1 MDTIQQQKAALRRE
15 LAAAERTMMPEEKRL
30 SDSAILRQVLNTQEY
45 RLARTVFAF
54 VGRADEIDTRPLLE
68 QILADGKRLCVPLC
82 TAPGVMECREV
93 RDLTV
98 LRPGAYGISEPPD
111 NAPAVPP
118 ECVDLAI
125 IPCAGAAADGRRLG
139 RGGGYYDRFLAQYT
153 GDALLLCRERLLC
166 PSIPQETHDIRVP
179 AVVTEQGRLE

>member
-1 MDTIQQQKAALRRE
+1 MDTIQQQKEALRRK
-15 LAAAERTMMPEEKRL
+15 LAAAERAMMPEEKRL
-30 SDSAILRQVLNTQEY
+30 SDGAILRHVLNTQEY
-45 RLARTVFAF
+45 RLART
-54 VGRADEIDTRPLLE
+54 LLE

-82 TAPGVMECREV
+82 TSPGVMECREV
-93 RDLTV
+93 PDLAV

-125 IPCAGAAADGRRLG
+125 IPCLGAAADGRRLG
-139 RGGGYYDRFLAQYT
+139 RGGGYYDRFLARYT

-166 PSIPQETHDIRVP
+166 PDIPQETHDIRVP
-179 AVVTEQGRLE
+179 AVVTERGRQE

>member
-15 LAAAERTMMPEEKRL
+15 LAAAERAMMPEEKRL
-30 SDSAILRQVLNTQEY
+30 SDSAILRHVLNTQEY

-82 TAPGVMECREV
+82 TSPGVMECREV
-93 RDLTV
+93 PDLAV

-118 ECVDLAI
+118 ERVDLAI
-125 IPCAGAAADGRRLG
+125 IPCAGAAAVTTTDFWPGIPATRCCCAGKGFCVRTFRRKHTIS
-139 RGGGYYDRFLAQYT
+139 ASP
-153 GDALLLCRERLLC
+153 LL
-166 PSIPQETHDIRVP
+166 
-179 AVVTEQGRLE
+179 

>member
-1 MDTIQQQKAALRRE
+1 MDLIQQQKAALRRE

-30 SDSAILRQVLNTQEY
+30 SDSAILHRVLNTQEY
-45 RLARTVFAF
+45 RRARTVFAF
-54 VGRADEIDTRPLLE
+54 VGRSDEIDTRPLLE

-82 TAPGVMECREV
+82 VCPGVMECREV
-93 RDLTV
+93 RDLTT
-98 LRPGAYGISEPPD
+98 LHPGAYGISEPPD
-111 NAPAVPP
+111 NAPTVPP

-166 PSIPQETHDIRVP
+166 PSIPQEPHDIFLP
-179 AVVTEQGRLE
+179 AVITEQGRLK

>member
-1 MDTIQQQKAALRRE
+1 MDTIQRQKAALRRE
-15 LAAAERTMMPEEKRL
+15 AAAAETALTSSERHL
-30 SDSAILRQVLNTQEY
+30 SDDAILRHVLHAPEY
-45 RLARTVFAF
+45 RRAGTVFAF
-54 VGRADEIDTRPLLE
+54 VGRGSEIDTAPLLR
-68 QILADGKRLCVPLC
+68 QVLADGKRLCVPLC

-166 PSIPQETHDIRVP
+166 PSIPQEIHDIRVP
-179 AVVTEQGRLE
+179 AVVTEQGRLK